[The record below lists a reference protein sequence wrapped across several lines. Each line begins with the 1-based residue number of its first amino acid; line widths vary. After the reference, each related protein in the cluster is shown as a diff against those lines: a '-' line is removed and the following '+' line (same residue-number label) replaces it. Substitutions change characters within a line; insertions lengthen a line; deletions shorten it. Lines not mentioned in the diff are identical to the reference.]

1 MQAAK
6 DWFEVRLDD
15 LEMKYLRNMSK
26 SLGECWQAKTLVKAQ
41 WQGPPTQQNVY

>member
-15 LEMKYLRNMSK
+15 LEMKYLRNLEKHVQK
-26 SLGECWQAKTLVKAQ
+26 SWRMLPNPILVKAQ
-41 WQGPPTQQNVY
+41 